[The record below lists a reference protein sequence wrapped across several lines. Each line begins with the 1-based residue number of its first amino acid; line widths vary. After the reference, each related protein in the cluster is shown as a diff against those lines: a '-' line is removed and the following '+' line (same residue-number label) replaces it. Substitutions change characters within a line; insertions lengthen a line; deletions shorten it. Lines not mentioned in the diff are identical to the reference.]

1 MSERD
6 YHDRHYESDA
16 AAIQGTPLF
25 RRVHERSARHFLRV
39 TGCGPTHRVLSLG
52 CGDGTIERHLAPH
65 VGEIVGIDVSSVAI
79 AQARD
84 GAAAAG
90 LRNLSFQV
98 SEEGAPRLAELGRF
112 DCIAGFAFLHHLTDE
127 QIAQTFAAA
136 HAALPA
142 GGCFYSSDPSTRRL
156 IGLFTRLVR
165 KTYERFHSPEE
176 RELEPEWLA
185 RMAAQAGLQPTIHYV
200 DYFLGPLAWLAPHT
214 PRAVVPAL
222 AGLDATALALPLA
235 RRYASS
241 FSVLARRR

>member
-25 RRVHERSARHFLRV
+25 RRVHERSARHFLRA
-39 TGCGPTHRVLSLG
+39 TGCGPAHRVLSLG

-98 SEEGAPRLAELGRF
+98 SEEGTPRFGELGRF

-127 QIAQTFAAA
+127 QIEQTFAAVQ
-136 HAALPA
+136 AALPA
-142 GGCFYSSDPSTRRL
+142 GACFYSSDPSTRRL

-165 KTYERFHSPEE
+165 KTYEQFHSPEE
-176 RELEPEWLA
+176 RELQPEWLA
-185 RMAAQAGLQPTIHYV
+185 GMAAKAGLQPSVHYV
-200 DYFLGPLAWLAPHT
+200 DYFLGPLAWLAPGT
-214 PRAVVPAL
+214 PRGAVSAL
-222 AGLDATALALPLA
+222 AALDGAALAVPLL

-241 FSVLARRR
+241 FSLVARRR

>member
-25 RRVHERSARHFLRV
+25 SRVHQRAARQFLRA

-52 CGDGTIERHLAPH
+52 CGDGTIERQLAPH

-79 AQARD
+79 AQARA

-98 SEEGAPRLAELGRF
+98 CEEGTPRFAELGRF
-112 DCIAGFAFLHHLTDE
+112 DCIAGFAFLHHLGDE

-136 HAALPA
+136 HAALPS

-156 IGLFTRLVR
+156 IGLFTGLVR
-165 KTYERFHSPEE
+165 KTYQRFHSPEE

-185 RMAAQAGLQPTIHYV
+185 GMAAQAGLQPTIHYV
-200 DYFLGPLAWLAPHT
+200 DYFLGPLAWLAPGM
-214 PRAVVPAL
+214 PRAVVGPL
-222 AGLDATALALPLA
+222 AALDAVALSLPLL

-241 FSVLARRR
+241 FSVLARRG

>member
-16 AAIQGTPLF
+16 AAIQGTPIF
-25 RRVHERSARHFLRV
+25 RRVHERAAQLFLRA
-39 TGCGPTHRVLSLG
+39 TGCGPGHRVLSLG

-65 VGEIVGIDVSSVAI
+65 IGEIVGIDVSPVAV
-79 AQARD
+79 AQARA

-90 LRNLSFQV
+90 LRNLSFRL
-98 SEEGAPRLAELGRF
+98 SEEGAPRFGELGPF

-136 HAALPA
+136 HAALPS

-156 IGLFTRLVR
+156 IGLFAGLVR
-165 KTYERFHSPEE
+165 KTYDRFHSPEE

-185 RMAAQAGLQPTIHYV
+185 RTAARAGLQPAIHSI
-200 DYFLGPLAWLAPHT
+200 DYFLGPLAWLVPGMPSA
-214 PRAVVPAL
+214 AVPAL
-222 AGLDATALALPLA
+222 AALDAAALSLPLV

-241 FSVLARRR
+241 FSLLARRS